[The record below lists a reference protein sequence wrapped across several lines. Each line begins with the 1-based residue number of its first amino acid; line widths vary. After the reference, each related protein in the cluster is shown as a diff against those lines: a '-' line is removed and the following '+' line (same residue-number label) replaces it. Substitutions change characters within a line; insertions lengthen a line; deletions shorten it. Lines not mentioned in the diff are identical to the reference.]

1 MDTLEAVKTL
11 RRELHQHPEIS
22 GDEAW
27 TASRMVKW
35 LEDCGPTQ
43 LVQNL
48 GGHGVAAIFDSG
60 SDGPTVMFRCE
71 LDALPIYETG
81 TPHWRSTIEGKAHLC
96 GHDGHMA
103 IMAGLAKRI
112 GEQQPTNGKIIILFQ
127 PAEETGAGA
136 RAVIADPKFAG
147 LNPDYAFALHNLPGM
162 ALHHVGVKS
171 GPFNHAS
178 EGLTISLSGYTSHA
192 CHPEQGLS
200 PATAMTELVTALPNL
215 PSELGLEDGAALVTL
230 VHARLG
236 TEDFGIS
243 PGDAKIMATIRAISD
258 EAKEALMNRAKE
270 VARDVAK
277 AHGLK
282 IEMNTADRFSA
293 CTNNPEATEIIRK
306 AFIQTNAKAQELNA
320 PYRWSEDFGEFS
332 AHTKSAFFVLG
343 SGEDCPKLHN
353 PNYDFPDEIS
363 ETGIEIF
370 HSIARDL
377 CG

>member
-27 TASRMVKW
+27 TASRIVEW
-35 LEDCGPTQ
+35 LKDCRPTQ
-43 LVQNL
+43 LVQKL

-81 TPHWRSTIEGKAHLC
+81 IPQWRSTIEGKAHLC

-112 GEQQPTNGKIIILFQ
+112 GEKPPTSGKIIILFQ

-136 RAVIADPKFAG
+136 RAVIADPKFTA
-147 LNPDYAFALHNLPGM
+147 LNPNYAFALHNLPGM
-162 ALHHVGVKS
+162 ALHNVGVKS

-200 PATAMTELVTALPNL
+200 PAVAMTELVTALPNL
-215 PSELGLEDGAALVTL
+215 PSELGLEDGTALVTL

-258 EAKEALMNRAKE
+258 KTKEALMNRAKE
-270 VARDVAK
+270 MASDVAK

-282 IEMNTADRFSA
+282 NEMATADRFSA

-306 AFIQTNAKAQELNA
+306 AFIQTDAKAQELDA